1 MEPKP
6 WPSPGYPHCPIGHS
20 ALLGQGL
27 QSSPPSALRAMDGA
41 RDHHLLCLLC
51 AELLGVAML
60 DARGPGWRR
69 VYVKGGIEVDFI
81 TEGWP
86 AKLQHVHRRWATRH
100 REIGYSG
107 PQWQPR
113 TTAPQAVE
121 RNIQSLPSQKRTKA
135 LGRPITCVAWRQS
148 MCPP

>member
-1 MEPKP
+1 
-6 WPSPGYPHCPIGHS
+6 
-20 ALLGQGL
+20 
-27 QSSPPSALRAMDGA
+27 MDGA

-60 DARGPGWRR
+60 DARGPGWGG
-69 VYVKGGIEVDFI
+69 VYIKGGVEVDFI

-113 TTAPQAVE
+113 TTAPQVVE
-121 RNIQSLPSQKRTKA
+121 RNIQSPPSQKRTKA

>member
-6 WPSPGYPHCPIGHS
+6 WPSPGDPHCPIGHS

-27 QSSPPSALRAMDGA
+27 QSSPPSALRATDGA

-60 DARGPGWRR
+60 DARGPGWGG
-69 VYVKGGIEVDFI
+69 VYIKGGVEVDFI